1 MADQSDTP
9 YLDALRAYAAR
20 NPGRFHVP
28 GHKGGAGADP
38 GLLEAFGERPFALD
52 IPALT
57 YGIDVGDEPTPFRAA
72 QELAADAWGAKRTW
86 WLTNGASQGNHVAL
100 LTLGHRGHCVVTA
113 AERALEHDRRA
124 DHVGAAAHVRLARA

>member
-1 MADQSDTP
+1 MAGQSDTP

-38 GLLEAFGERPFALD
+38 GLVEALGERVFRLD

-57 YGIDVGDEPTPFRAA
+57 YGIDVGDEPTPFVAA
-72 QELAADAWGAKRTW
+72 QRLAAEAWGARRTLVARERRVAGEPRRAADA
-86 WLTNGASQGNHVAL
+86 
-100 LTLGHRGHCVVTA
+100 
-113 AERALEHDRRA
+113 RAPR
-124 DHVGAAAHVRLARA
+124 